1 MLQTGSQSTITA
13 QFVTSGSLAL
23 SAHSKIIRANSLPLV
38 LHRASNS
45 TSTERLVGIMHHYE
59 TIFCHMRG
67 FRSLSGQSSPLLY
80 TNLKT
85 FRPSFLPRLALC
97 NKVTA
102 SQKTLNRPV
111 IMQAS
116 RVHMLGAC
124 MHRSPICAKLPQQST
139 PVAPNLRS
147 RHPSAKSAILFRVK
161 VCCSILLRET
171 AAMRYAGICT
181 PASILIPS

>member
-85 FRPSFLPRLALC
+85 FRPSFLPRLASAQQSHGIAKDSQSPGYHASKSRSYAGRLYAQIAYLR
-97 NKVTA
+97 KATTA
-102 SQKTLNRPV
+102 KHTCSAEPPL
-111 IMQAS
+111 QAS
-116 RVHMLGAC
+116 VCEISDLVPRQGLLFN
-124 MHRSPICAKLPQQST
+124 PIT
-139 PVAPNLRS
+139 
-147 RHPSAKSAILFRVK
+147 
-161 VCCSILLRET
+161 
-171 AAMRYAGICT
+171 
-181 PASILIPS
+181 